1 MFGFFTVFTVLS
13 CCIGKLVKLFFSTLL
28 GCHIPEEAVSATKV
42 FLGIGDSLSESDS
55 YASTVETHSL
65 SEAFNRVSIAIEAQP
80 MSRTNQVEF
89 DTESDQAYSSLINVL
104 MEGYTAAA
112 RERDKALANLA
123 TTSIINDNSIMNEYL
138 DSSHSMSRAKDLNR
152 NSTDEEMLNL
162 CRQLG
167 SEIESR
173 TQAEI
178 EINRL
183 NDRLE
188 FEQKIAHAKE
198 RELRAELAKYKK
210 ATQHQSNEERC

>member
-1 MFGFFTVFTVLS
+1 
-13 CCIGKLVKLFFSTLL
+13 VKLFFSTLL

-42 FLGIGDSLSESDS
+42 FLGIGDLLSESDS
-55 YASTVETHSL
+55 YASTIETHSL
-65 SEAFNRVSIAIEAQP
+65 REAYNRVSIAEAQP

-123 TTSIINDNSIMNEYL
+123 TTSIIHDNSIMNEYFN
-138 DSSHSMSRAKDLNR
+138 SSHSMSRMINKKDLNR

-167 SEIESR
+167 NEIESR
-173 TQAEI
+173 TLAEI

-188 FEQKIAHAKE
+188 FERKIAHAKE
-198 RELRAELAKYKK
+198 RELRAELAKYKN
-210 ATQHQSNEERC
+210 ATQHQSNAERC